1 VNLFPLLRPLLY
13 RVSPEAAHD
22 LTLWGLAMGLGPR
35 FDLAP
40 DPALRVTLFGLDFA
54 NPLGL
59 AAGYD
64 KNGRVIGPMLDLGFG
79 FVEVGTITPRPQPG
93 NPKPRLFRLD
103 EDGAVINRLGFNSR
117 GAEAAARN
125 LAAWRA
131 RGRPGIVGVNI
142 GKNKEST
149 GAAADYGEGARRLG
163 VFADYLA
170 INISSPNTPG
180 LRDLQ
185 AVEELKTLLA
195 AVRAGLGALAKPP
208 PVLVKIAPDLA
219 EESLADIAALALAGG
234 MDGLIVSNT
243 TIHRPPS
250 LMAQDRAEAG
260 GLSGR
265 PLFGPSTR
273 VLAEVWRETEGRVP
287 LIGVGGI
294 GSAADA
300 YAKIRAGA
308 SLVQLYSSLVFEGP
322 ALVPAILRG
331 LSLLMRGDGF
341 SRIEEAIGADHR

>member
-1 VNLFPLLRPLLY
+1 MNLFPRLRPLLY
-13 RVSPEAAHD
+13 RVSPETAHN

-35 FDLAP
+35 FDVAA
-40 DPALRVTLFGLDFA
+40 DPALRVTLLGLDFA

-103 EDGAVINRLGFNSR
+103 EDRAVINRLGFNSR

-142 GKNKEST
+142 GKNKESPD
-149 GAAADYGEGARRLG
+149 AAADYGEGARRLG

-185 AVEELKTLLA
+185 AVEELKALLA
-195 AVRAGLGALAKPP
+195 AVRAGLAGLAKPP

-219 EESLADIAALALAGG
+219 DESLADIAALALAGG

-243 TIHRPPS
+243 TIDRPDGLRSP
-250 LMAQDRAEAG
+250 DRAEAG

-273 VLAEVWRETEGRVP
+273 VLAEVRRETEGRVP

-322 ALVPAILRG
+322 ALVPGILRG
-331 LSLLMRGDGF
+331 LPALMRADGF
-341 SRIEEAIGADHR
+341 SRIEEAVGADHR